1 MEFAYFNVLPQA
13 DGKKRPRQ
21 AVGESLT
28 QIKAAEDA
36 GFDIAWFT
44 EHHYTNFSL
53 VPSPHLLAAYLIP
66 QTKRIKFGGAVHVLA
81 LYNPGRFA
89 EEIAFLDDVTD
100 SRFVLGL
107 GIGFQKAEFER
118 LGYRL
123 EDARPLFHEALDI
136 LELALTNEGFQYDGR
151 FNKMPQSYLP
161 YRPKAML
168 PVYIAGGPDDA
179 DLQTRIARADYTPFI
194 SGQWK
199 TAKEMLAQRE
209 RIAVHRAAAGRP
221 ETEFPLAVNRF
232 VHVTEDHGEALH
244 AAEQLRYSY
253 RIAHNL
259 RTPHYQ
265 IDRHVIQDAP
275 AKGEPDLETI
285 AKNAIIGGWEK
296 CAEQLIEEFRLLR
309 PSHLSCCMQ
318 FGGTTHAAAMAS
330 LERFAAKVLPA
341 VTKELGDL
349 KKLGPAAA
357 PLRSV
362 AE

>member
-151 FNKMPQSYLP
+151 FNKMPRSYLP

-179 DLQTRIARADYTPFI
+179 DLQGRIARAGYTPFI

-199 TAKEMLAQRE
+199 TAREMLAQRE
-209 RIAVHRAAAGRP
+209 RIAAHRAKAGRA
-221 ETEFPLAVNRF
+221 ESEFPLAVNRF

-275 AKGEPDLETI
+275 AQGEPDLETI

-296 CAEQLIEEFRLLR
+296 CAGQLIEEFRLLR

-330 LERFAAKVLPA
+330 LERFAAKVMPA
-341 VTKELGDL
+341 VVKELGDL
-349 KKLGPAAA
+349 KTLGPAAA